1 MPQFKVVL
9 DGIKLSDRDTARINS
24 AIQRTVLSELA
35 NVDQRGDKA
44 SLVLEK
50 LGPEIFGLIALP
62 LELAQLSQQPGL
74 EHIGKLN
81 EQFDQSF

>member
-9 DGIKLSDRDTARINS
+9 DGIKLSDRDTARINN

-35 NVDQRGDKA
+35 NIDQGGDRA
-44 SLVLEK
+44 SVVLEK

-62 LELAQLSQQPGL
+62 LELAQVRQQPGL
-74 EHIGKLN
+74 ERVVELN
-81 EQFDQSF
+81 EQFEQSF

>member
-9 DGIKLSDRDTARINS
+9 DGIKLSDRDTARINN

-35 NVDQRGDKA
+35 NLDQGGDSA

-50 LGPEIFGLIALP
+50 IGPEIFGLIALP
-62 LELAQLSQQPGL
+62 IELAQLRQQPGL
-74 EHIGKLN
+74 ERVAELN
-81 EQFDQSF
+81 EQFEQSF